1 MPTLHPRRMVFAI
14 VLGRRPQPSG
24 FFALQKIC
32 IRALGCEAGVAA
44 VIPACV
50 KGATELFARRSNTAR
65 FRAGTVL
72 LVSAVTV
79 ATLLNAGVAGAD
91 EPTFPFDLP
100 GAGSSDG
107 APLDTGSSG
116 STGPDNPTPD
126 PNTPGT
132 GGLQLL
138 SPNAGE
144 PVLGVPIETL
154 SDNPAASIIVNGE
167 GMPAAS
173 DRQNLLLAVL
183 DARTHARLNSGTAPN
198 NADGVRVLT
207 SITESYRN
215 RSDTIVVISGHRGM
229 NNAGREPAVADLLR
243 ALGASSMS
251 RGDLNRMEAGAPFSI
266 VGKTAAPDGTAF
278 TRVGADVGDRAG
290 ANITGLLRWS
300 ALGQR
305 YDFTPP
311 APIPFTTRQEAD
323 GGSTVT
329 MTVGAAT
336 YTSTPSG
343 SDGFVIRGFDSQ
355 TLKPAYDATVVTT
368 SDAGNRELSTKL
380 VAAAA
385 EVDAGGRPLL
395 VIVQS
400 FGRPKPAGA
409 WQDGAEA
416 IVRLG
421 GSRLSFLGLGGTS
434 DYTLVG
440 GAAAGSAAVE
450 MGTILGKPGPA
461 TGLISRGHDSS
472 FLPLQSGP
480 LGGVDLKQNA
490 IMYQPAFQGGSD
502 RSPNFPSINAAA
514 ETYIGWKANV
524 PGCTS
529 PTASTCNIR
538 EKYRTNYNAAWTSIK
553 QELATSVTMPTDAA
567 SFTAAEFNAA
577 LTQLRKEVTSFVAVK
592 TYYDNLQSSM
602 GLVRGDAK
610 LNVTKIGNDIIREVS
625 PPPGSTALADGL
637 KLINV
642 IMNVVTLVAPELKAV
657 WGPISTL
664 LGLGAYVSGE
674 GEANA
679 NANSLANKTRVRAD
693 QLALQVEDSLSAAT
707 YAFSTVAL
715 IMASDYGKLEAAN
728 TEIMEE
734 RWVAPTQP
742 GQLLSDLT
750 RGLRTWF
757 ATTLLATTYP
767 WLIRGTPPPV
777 GPGDVNG
784 LSCGNYTDWGVKMEQ
799 HRPWSSMPRIAQMQA
814 TWSFDAN
821 GPMRWN
827 MFFTRERPTTD
838 RSNWTPD
845 FIGPDTANTMFGTGR
860 DQLGINLY
868 DFMSPRYF
876 GPTMHQANDAAEKCN
891 LY

>member
-1 MPTLHPRRMVFAI
+1 M
-14 VLGRRPQPSG
+14 
-24 FFALQKIC
+24 
-32 IRALGCEAGVAA
+32 
-44 VIPACV
+44 
-50 KGATELFARRSNTAR
+50 
-65 FRAGTVL
+65 L

-79 ATLLNAGVAGAD
+79 ATLLGSGVAGAE

-100 GAGSSDG
+100 GAGSSD
-107 APLDTGSSG
+107 SG
-116 STGPDNPTPD
+116 STDSGSTDSGSTDSGSTDSGSTDPENPTPD
-126 PNTPGT
+126 PNTPGST
-132 GGLQLL
+132 GPGGLQLL

-154 SDNPAASIIVNGE
+154 SDNPSASIIVGGE
-167 GMPAAS
+167 GMPFAA
-173 DRQNLLLAVL
+173 DRQNLLIAVL
-183 DARTHARLNSGTAPN
+183 DARTRARLESGTAPN
-198 NADGVRVLT
+198 FVGGVRQLAA
-207 SITESYRN
+207 IADSYRN
-215 RSDTIVVISGHRGM
+215 RNDTIIIVSGHRGIT
-229 NNAGREPAVADLLR
+229 NASREPAVTDLLR

-251 RGDLNRMEAGAPFSI
+251 RGDLNRMEVGAPFSI
-266 VGKTAAPDGTAF
+266 VGKTGAPDGTAF

-311 APIPFTTRQEAD
+311 APIPFTTRQEAG

-329 MTVGAAT
+329 MTVGAAS
-336 YTSTPSG
+336 YPSMPSG
-343 SDGFVIRGFDSQ
+343 PDGFVIRGFDSQ
-355 TLKPAYDATVVTT
+355 TLAPSYEATVVTT
-368 SDAGNRELSTKL
+368 NEAGNRELSTKL

-385 EVDAGGRPLL
+385 EVDPGGRPLL

-400 FGRPKPAGA
+400 FGRPKPTGA
-409 WQDGAEA
+409 WQDGADA

-421 GSRLSFLGLGGTS
+421 GSRLSFLGLNGTS

-440 GAAAGSAAVE
+440 GAAAGASVVE
-450 MGTILGKPGPA
+450 MGSILGKPGPA
-461 TGLISRGHDSS
+461 TGLIARGHDSS

-480 LGGVDLKQNA
+480 LGGVDLKQSA

-502 RSPNFPSINAAA
+502 RAPTFPSINVAA

-529 PTASTCNIR
+529 PTATTCNIR

-592 TYYDNLQSSM
+592 TYYDNLQASM

-610 LNVTKIGNDIIREVS
+610 LNVTKIGDDMVREVS
-625 PPPGSTALADGL
+625 PPPASTAFADGL
-637 KLINV
+637 KLTNV
-642 IMNVVTLVAPELKAV
+642 IMSVVTLVAPELKAV

-693 QLALQVEDSLSAAT
+693 QLGVQVEDSLSAAT

-715 IMASDYGKLEAAN
+715 VMASDYGKLQAAN

-757 ATTLLATTYP
+757 ATTLLAATYP

-784 LSCGNYTDWGVKMEQ
+784 LSCGNYTEWGVTMEQ
-799 HRPWSSMPRIAQMQA
+799 HHPWSSMPRIAQMQA

-838 RSNWTPD
+838 RGNWYTD
-845 FIGPDTANTMFGTGR
+845 FIGPATANTLFGTGR